1 MLQTHNYG
9 KSKLSIK
16 IPVMAFDCESYE
28 TRSTTINDPH
38 LFDSGI
44 QYSRIHLTNSKST
57 VTWSLCKK
65 IYDILKMATMPWY
78 QMCINNDTFF
88 FYSIILPF
96 FFLLFC
102 SALIYRY
109 IYTCLWL

>member
-44 QYSRIHLTNSKST
+44 QYSRIHLANSKST
-57 VTWSLCKK
+57 VTWSLNKK
-65 IYDILKMATMPWY
+65 IYDLLKMATMPWY
-78 QMCINNDTFF
+78 QMCVNNYSSF
-88 FYSIILPF
+88 FYSVILPC
-96 FFLLFC
+96 FFLFFC
-102 SALIYRY
+102 SSMMY
-109 IYTCLWL
+109 IYTHFWC